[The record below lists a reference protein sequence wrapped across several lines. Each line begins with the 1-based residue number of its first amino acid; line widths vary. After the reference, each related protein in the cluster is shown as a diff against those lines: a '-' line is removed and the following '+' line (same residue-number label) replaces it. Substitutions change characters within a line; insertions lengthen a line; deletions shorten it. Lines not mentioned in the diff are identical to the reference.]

1 MDVTSS
7 GKTVTDRAWLARKI
21 ILDVLNITGITATAS
36 KRQPV
41 SVVAMDI
48 VAKHVPADRD
58 GVRIAELDER
68 RFRHELWS
76 YQPLTDFW
84 RVGRYP

>member
-1 MDVTSS
+1 MFDVCVIAFSLILFS
-7 GKTVTDRAWLARKI
+7 FLSMIFFIVSDAWSFVIEMCIRDRCK
-21 ILDVLNITGITATAS
+21 
-36 KRQPV
+36 
-41 SVVAMDI
+41 VAMDI

-76 YQPLTDFW
+76 Y
-84 RVGRYP
+84 RCV